1 VTPDPN
7 IHALRIRKLKHD
19 IRGCM
24 HGMSLCVAAMETPLT
39 PEDAVDFLKD
49 IESAAVRLDQLIEE
63 LAAALPDEP

>member
-1 VTPDPN
+1 
-7 IHALRIRKLKHD
+7 
-19 IRGCM
+19 
-24 HGMSLCVAAMETPLT
+24 METPLT